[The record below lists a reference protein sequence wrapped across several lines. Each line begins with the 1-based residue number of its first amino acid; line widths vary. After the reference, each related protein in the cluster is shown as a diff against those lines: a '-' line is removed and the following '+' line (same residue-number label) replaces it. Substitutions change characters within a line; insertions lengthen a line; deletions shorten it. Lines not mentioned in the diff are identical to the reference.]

1 MDKIH
6 SIILVTDITNFQK
19 YHSDIQTFFD
29 SIKIIPQKDILIY
42 SSEPVSDYTSIKKIS
57 ADEISIIYSKDFFPL
72 KIAVKP
78 GVQNILNKKKY
89 NIVVHFSNANYLRP
103 TYLLAKIL
111 NADIKIS
118 NHLNYQKKFSVIIHD
133 TEKYFEQVKNYLDKV
148 II

>member
-72 KIAVKP
+72 KIALKP
-78 GVQNILNKKKY
+78 SVRDALKKKKY
-89 NIVVHFSNANYLRP
+89 NIVVHFSDDNNFKP
-103 TYLLAKIL
+103 TYLLSKIL

-148 II
+148 IM